1 MHISLNLATRP
12 YIDLRPA
19 LKRLRIGIAVL
30 TGLGL
35 ILCLGLHAFHQK
47 AEEARATELQVQ
59 RQIDSISRERQG
71 YQAMMNQPEN
81 AQLLAQI
88 DTLNKLF
95 DEKIF
100 SWTLAIED
108 LETVLPAGVEVTN
121 LEPIRDAKTGQ
132 ITLKLRVVGPR
143 DHADDLVQNLEH
155 SRYFLQPHIVGESS
169 ETSGGPNEKLEPVS
183 ASNRFNYELLAEYNS
198 SASADRKAERKL
210 EDGKPPADGERIGQ
224 RAPQHHAIHPPATG
238 QQGVRTPYTGPAQ
251 NRPLPPLRK
260 STSQGKP
267 HPGGAL

>member
-1 MHISLNLATRP
+1 MNISLNLATRP

-30 TGLGL
+30 AALCL
-35 ILCLGLHAFHQK
+35 VLCLGLHAFHQK
-47 AEEARATELQVQ
+47 AEEARAAELQVQ
-59 RQIDSISRERQG
+59 RQIDSINQERQG
-71 YQAMMNQPEN
+71 YQAMMRQPEN

-108 LETVLPAGVEVTN
+108 LETVLPTGVEVTN

-143 DHADDLVQNLEH
+143 DHADDLVQNLERSKH
-155 SRYFLQPHIVGESS
+155 FLQPHIVGESS
-169 ETSGGPNEKLEPVS
+169 ESSGGPNEKLEPVS

-198 SASADRKAERKL
+198 SSSADRKAGML

-224 RAPQHHAIHPPATG
+224 SAPPSHAIHPPVTG
-238 QQGVRTPYTGPAQ
+238 QQRGRTPYTGPAQ
-251 NRPLPPLRK
+251 NKPLPPLQK
-260 STSQGKP
+260 SRSQGKP